1 MKQPSI
7 RGGGTS
13 VKVMSLSGSTS
24 DVPCTVLSL
33 LGNFPSSTQ
42 RLSAD
47 HNTCILVI
55 GSGDVATSD
64 SDRSL
69 RSPFTAGFDVLSQ
82 TTVYTANT
90 FDGELALITRVIK
103 NTASTPMYVREVGI
117 YGCWFDKNS
126 LSGNGFMI
134 AREVLSE
141 TIIIQPGEKHAFT
154 ISLCVD

>member
-13 VKVMSLSGSTS
+13 VKVKATSGSTS

-33 LGNFPSSTQ
+33 LGNFPSSKQ
-42 RLSAD
+42 LYKAD
-47 HNTCILVI
+47 YNTCVLVI
-55 GSGDVATSD
+55 GYNDTAPTYNDTSLK
-64 SDRSL
+64 SLYDR
-69 RSPFTAGFDVLSQ
+69 GFEVLSQ

-90 FDGELALITRVIK
+90 YDGELALITRVIK
-103 NTASTPMYVREVGI
+103 NTSDVTMYVREVGI
-117 YGCWFDKNS
+117 YGYWFDKNTS
-126 LSGNGFMI
+126 SGNNFMI

-141 TIIIQPGEKHAFT
+141 PVIIQPGEKHAFT